1 MKLIDYDTLLQA
13 HKPKG
18 YVSEDAN
25 IIANTLLCE
34 LCIQTGTGLA
44 RFLNVDTCFDN
55 QMAIRVWVQR
65 RLDAQDGYIVDEM
78 CSQLETELYGLLP
91 DTNISYGY

>member
-1 MKLIDYDTLLQA
+1 MKLINYDKLLQV

-25 IIANTLLCE
+25 VIANTLLCE
-34 LCIQTGTGLA
+34 LCIQSGTGLA

-78 CSQLETELYGLLP
+78 CSQLEAELYGLLP
-91 DTNISYGY
+91 HANYGY